1 MNVRVAAARAIAAL
15 LRQEASLATVLPPVA
30 EQVPPRDRALLQEIC
45 FGTARWY
52 PRLAVIIERLL
63 HKPLRDKDL
72 DVQALIACGLY
83 QLEFMNTAPHAVLNE
98 TVAAADRLRKGW
110 AKKMIN
116 AVLRN
121 AQRQRDEL
129 HRTLA
134 DHPQF
139 SSAHPAW
146 LLERLRSDWPQHWSA
161 IVEGNN
167 ERPPLC
173 LRVNRR
179 RLSREA
185 ALQTLA
191 AAELDSRAA
200 PLSVD
205 GIYLGRPTPVTE
217 LPGFADGHFSVQDEA
232 AQLTAQLL
240 DPQPGER
247 VLDACAAPGG
257 KTCHLLERQPQLQQL
272 VALDSDPRRLQRVR
286 ENLDR
291 LQLEATLIAA
301 EAQRLDEWWDGQPF
315 DRILLDAPCSA
326 TGVIRRH
333 PDIKLLRRT
342 TDIAPLAELQQEL
355 LQQLWQTLKPG
366 GILLYA
372 TCSVLREEN
381 DAVIAAFLAHCPEAQ
396 PEAQPAVLDVDWGLA
411 TAHGR
416 QLLPGRDSH
425 DGFFYAV
432 LHKPDVPAQHPQI
445 SPDRPQP

>member
-129 HRTLA
+129 HQALA

-139 SSAHPAW
+139 SSAHPRW
-146 LLERLRSDWPQHWSA
+146 LLERLRSDWPQHWPA
-161 IVEGNN
+161 IVDGNN

-179 RLSREA
+179 RLSRA
-185 ALQTLA
+185 TALQTLA
-191 AAELDSRAA
+191 AAELDRRAA
-200 PLSVD
+200 PLSTD
-205 GIYLGRPTPVTE
+205 GIYLDRPTPVTE
-217 LPGFADGHFSVQDEA
+217 LPGFADGHLSVQDEA

-247 VLDACAAPGG
+247 ILDACAAPGG

-272 VALDSDPRRLQRVR
+272 VALDSDPRRLQRVQ

-291 LQLEATLIAA
+291 LQLEASLVTA

-333 PDIKLLRRT
+333 PDIKLLRRA
-342 TDIAPLAELQQEL
+342 TDIAPLAELQQQL
-355 LQQLWQTLKPG
+355 LRQLWQTLKPG
-366 GILLYA
+366 GMLLYA

-381 DAVIAAFLAHCPEAQ
+381 DAVIAAFLAHCPD
-396 PEAQPAVLDVDWGLA
+396 AQPAMPDVDWGLA
-411 TAHGR
+411 TVHGR
-416 QLLPGRDSH
+416 QLLPRRDSH

-432 LHKPDVPAQHPQI
+432 LHKPDLAAQHLQT
-445 SPDRPQP
+445 SQGRPQP

>member
-15 LRQEASLATVLPPVA
+15 LREEGSLATVLPPLT

-129 HRTLA
+129 HQALA

-139 SSAHPAW
+139 SSAHPRW
-146 LLERLRSDWPQHWSA
+146 LLERLRSDWPQHWPA
-161 IVEGNN
+161 IVDGNN

-179 RLSREA
+179 RLSRA
-185 ALQTLA
+185 TALQTLA
-191 AAELDSRAA
+191 AAELDRRAA
-200 PLSVD
+200 PLSTD
-205 GIYLGRPTPVTE
+205 GIYLDRPTPVTE
-217 LPGFADGHFSVQDEA
+217 LPGFADGHLSVQDEA

-247 VLDACAAPGG
+247 ILDACAAPGG
-257 KTCHLLERQPQLQQL
+257 KICHLLERQPQLQQL

-291 LQLEATLIAA
+291 LQLEATLVAA
-301 EAQRLDEWWDGQPF
+301 EAQRLDEWWDGRPF

-333 PDIKLLRRT
+333 PDIKLLRRA
-342 TDIAPLAELQQEL
+342 TDIAPLAELQQQL
-355 LQQLWQTLKPG
+355 LRQLWQTLKPG
-366 GILLYA
+366 GTLLYA

-381 DAVIAAFLAHCPEAQ
+381 DAVIAAFLAHCPD
-396 PEAQPAVLDVDWGLA
+396 AQPAMPDVDWGLA
-411 TAHGR
+411 TVHGR
-416 QLLPGRDSH
+416 QLLPRRDSH

-432 LHKPDVPAQHPQI
+432 LHKPDLAAQHLQT
-445 SPDRPQP
+445 SQGRPQP